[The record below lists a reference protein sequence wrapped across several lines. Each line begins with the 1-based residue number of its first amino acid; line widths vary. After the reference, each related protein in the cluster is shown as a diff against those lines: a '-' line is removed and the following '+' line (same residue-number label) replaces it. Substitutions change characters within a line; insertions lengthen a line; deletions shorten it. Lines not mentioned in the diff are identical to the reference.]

1 MPAPGWHTARMYLPK
16 HFAETDPARLQALM
30 REHPLALLIA
40 VTDGV
45 ATADPVPLEFD
56 AAAGPAGTLRGH
68 VARANPLAQ
77 RGGSEVLAVFSG
89 PQAYVSPGFYAS
101 KREHGKVVP
110 TWNYAVVQARGTLRK
125 VDDAPWL
132 RALVGRLTHHHEAPR
147 PAPWAVDDA
156 PADFV
161 AQMLRAIVGIE
172 IPLASLVGKFKLSQN
187 RSAADHDGVR
197 QGLESG
203 DPQARA
209 AAALM
214 RPAAVPATSAPDLK
228 DPR

>member
-1 MPAPGWHTARMYLPK
+1 MYLPT
-16 HFAETDPARLQALM
+16 HFAETDPARLHALM
-30 REHPLALLIA
+30 REHPLALLVA
-40 VTDGV
+40 VADGL
-45 ATADPVPLEFD
+45 ATADPLPLEFD
-56 AAAGPAGTLRGH
+56 AAAGPLGTLRGH

-77 RGGSEVLAVFSG
+77 RGGSEMLAVFSG
-89 PQAYVSPGFYAS
+89 PQAYVSPGLYAS

-110 TWNYAVVQARGTLRK
+110 TWNYAVVQARGTLRT

-197 QGLESG
+197 QGLASG
-203 DPQARA
+203 GPQDRA

-214 RPAAVPATSAPDLK
+214 RPATGPTPTDPLRK

>member
-1 MPAPGWHTARMYLPK
+1 MYLPT
-16 HFAETDPARLQALM
+16 HFAETDPARLHALM
-30 REHPLALLIA
+30 HAHPLALLVVVADGQA
-40 VTDGV
+40 V
-45 ATADPVPLEFD
+45 ADPVPLEYD
-56 AAAGPAGTLRGH
+56 PGAGPLGTLRGH
-68 VARANPLAQ
+68 VARPNPLAR

-110 TWNYAVVQARGTLRK
+110 TWNYAVVQARGTLHT

-132 RALVGRLTHHHEAPR
+132 RALVGRLTHRHEAPR

-156 PADFV
+156 PTDYV

-172 IPLASLVGKFKLSQN
+172 IPLAALAGKFKLSQN
-187 RSAADHDGVR
+187 RSAADREGVL
-197 QGLESG
+197 QGLATG
-203 DPQARA
+203 DAPAHA

-214 RPAAVPATSAPDLK
+214 KPATTSPEAPRK
-228 DPR
+228 DPP